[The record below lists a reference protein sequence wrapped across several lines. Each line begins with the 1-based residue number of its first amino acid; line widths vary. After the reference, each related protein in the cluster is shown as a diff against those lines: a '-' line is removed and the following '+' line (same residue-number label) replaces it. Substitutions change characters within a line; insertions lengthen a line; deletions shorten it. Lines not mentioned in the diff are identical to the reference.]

1 MSSNSRALKFIG
13 FSTILILFIVTC
25 VIFENNR
32 KIINIM
38 ENDYTYTKNEGK
50 FFKIIA
56 SSENADAEKMLTEF
70 ANNNNIKIDIEYA
83 GTLEIMEKINS
94 GEKYDAVWASNSI
107 WLYMIDNQ
115 DVSITD
121 SKSISV
127 NPVVFAI
134 KRSKAEEL
142 GFIDR
147 NITTS
152 EIINEIY
159 NGNLKFTMPN
169 PTQTNSGA
177 TAYLGFLS
185 ALLGNP
191 EVIREE
197 YLQNQG
203 LKQNLTSLF
212 SGMERSSGN
221 EDFLE
226 ELFINGNDSYEAVV
240 TYEMSIINLNRK
252 LISNGRE
259 PLYALYPIDGVSIS
273 DSPFAYIDN
282 KDENKKEIFKK
293 IQNYLLSDEGQEKL
307 ADLGR
312 RTWYGGINDNVNK
325 DVFNPNWG
333 IDTTKYIVPIKFPN
347 TEIIKESLQI
357 YQNELR
363 KPIHTVFCLD
373 YSGSMRGDGYNQL
386 INAMEYILT
395 SELAEQDLLQFTEK
409 DKITVIPFST
419 NVIDIWDTNDGS
431 QTNELISKI
440 RRLTPQGSTDIYDT
454 AIKALEILDK
464 EDLNTYNVSVIL
476 MTDGASN
483 RGKYTD
489 LNQYYS
495 TLNKQIPIYSILFGN
510 AYETELKNIS
520 NLTNAKVFDGK
531 SDLKKA
537 FKEVRGY
544 N

>member
-13 FSTILILFIVTC
+13 LSTILILFIVTC
-25 VIFENNR
+25 VIFENTSKVTNVI
-32 KIINIM
+32 KS
-38 ENDYTYTKNEGK
+38 YTENEGK

-70 ANNNNIKIDIEYA
+70 ANDNNIEIDIEYA

-107 WLYMIDNQ
+107 WLYMIDSQ
-115 DVSITD
+115 DISITD

-282 KDENKKEIFKK
+282 KDETKKEIFKK

-325 DVFNPNWG
+325 DVFNPDWG

-347 TEIIKESLQI
+347 TEIIKASLQI

-419 NVIDIWDTNDGS
+419 NVIDIWDTKDGS

-440 RRLTPQGSTDIYDT
+440 RSLTPQGSTDIYDT

-476 MTDGASN
+476 MTDGSSN

-520 NLTNAKVFDGK
+520 KLTNAKVFDGK